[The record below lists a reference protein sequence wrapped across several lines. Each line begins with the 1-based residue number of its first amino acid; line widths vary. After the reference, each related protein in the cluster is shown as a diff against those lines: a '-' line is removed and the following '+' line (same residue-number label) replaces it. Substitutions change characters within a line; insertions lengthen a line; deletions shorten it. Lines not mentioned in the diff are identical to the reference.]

1 MQGFRSAEPKTT
13 PERVAPASED
23 ASRRQE
29 IFKDWL
35 AKYLRKLDCVSG
47 EESISAEPRPAA
59 RETGGSIGNVQ
70 KQA

>member
-1 MQGFRSAEPKTT
+1 MQGFRSAEPKTP
-13 PERVAPASED
+13 PEGVAPASEK
-23 ASRRQE
+23 ASGQE
-29 IFKDWL
+29 VFKHWL